1 MSGKRISREKLTI
14 KKMIDLYQAKCPQAS
29 AEPEHYEAL
38 FVYAQKRLDKCVFG
52 EEKPACKQCP
62 VHCYQPAKREEMKQ
76 IMRWAGP
83 RMLWR
88 HPILTVRHI
97 NGDYRSRFCHAGETG
112 VCAGAETTQMA
123 ESGVS
128 GAGLAVRG
136 ECVAVPPDGAG

>member
-38 FVYAQKRLDKCVFG
+38 FAYAKKRLDKCVFG

-88 HPILTVRHI
+88 HPILTVRHLI
-97 NGDYRSRFCHAGETG
+97 DDKRPVPELPENIVQRNKSAGEPYSP
-112 VCAGAETTQMA
+112 ANTTLTLWWQ
-123 ESGVS
+123 SGW
-128 GAGLAVRG
+128 LML
-136 ECVAVPPDGAG
+136 

>member
-38 FVYAQKRLDKCVFG
+38 FAYAQKRLDKCVFG
-52 EEKPACKQCP
+52 E
-62 VHCYQPAKREEMKQ
+62 VKQ

-88 HPILTVRHI
+88 HPILTVRHLI
-97 NGDYRSRFCHAGETG
+97 DDKRPVPELPEKYR
-112 VCAGAETTQMA
+112 
-123 ESGVS
+123 
-128 GAGLAVRG
+128 
-136 ECVAVPPDGAG
+136 PKK

>member
-62 VHCYQPAKREEMKQ
+62 V
-76 IMRWAGP
+76 RWAGP

-88 HPILTVRHI
+88 HPILTVRHLI
-97 NGDYRSRFCHAGETG
+97 DDKRPVPELPEKYRPKKTRE
-112 VCAGAETTQMA
+112 
-123 ESGVS
+123 
-128 GAGLAVRG
+128 
-136 ECVAVPPDGAG
+136 